1 MNAPARKTDLTDG
14 VVWVKMLKYAAPI
27 FSGTLFQ
34 SFYTTAD
41 AMIVGRYGGK
51 AALAAIESVFTLTR
65 LPANLFMGIATGA
78 TILLSQSYGAKKYRE
93 VSDASHTAILFAVL
107 GGIVLAILGCVMAPV
122 SIRWVQVPAAIA
134 GDARRY
140 LLVYYAGIAA
150 SLVFNVASGILRA
163 LGNSRQPF
171 LYLVAANFLNV
182 GLDLLFVAA
191 LRLGVVGAAIATVL
205 SQLVCAVLLLME
217 LTRTELPCRIAL
229 NRLRFHRSQIAS
241 IFRLGLPIGIQ
252 SALYPISNT
261 VVQTGINVFGVNS
274 IAARGISGKL
284 DFLIWTI
291 SDAFGI
297 AVSTFV
303 AQNVGAEKFGRA
315 RSATRA
321 GLGMACLLILTI
333 SAVLY
338 LWGEP
343 LATFL
348 VDDLDVIELTGRIL
362 RFISPLYVAYVFCD
376 VLAGAIRGQGDTVL
390 PMMVSLLGICLFRV
404 LWIFFVAPI
413 RPTLMTAL
421 ACYPISWV
429 VTGLMFIGLFLYKE
443 KATERAEKKIA

>member
-65 LPANLFMGIATGA
+65 LPVNLFMGIATGA

-229 NRLRFHRSQIAS
+229 NRLRFHRSQITS

-274 IAARGISGKL
+274 IAAWGISGKL
-284 DFLIWTI
+284 DFLVWTI

-297 AVSTFV
+297 SVSTFV

-343 LATFL
+343 LAVFL
-348 VDDLDVIELTGRIL
+348 VDDLDVIKLTGRIL

-413 RPTLMTAL
+413 RPTLMMAL

-429 VTGLMFIGLFLYKE
+429 VTALMLIGAFLYKE
-443 KATERAEKKIA
+443 KAAERAEKKIV

>member
-1 MNAPARKTDLTDG
+1 MRDL
-14 VVWVKMLKYAAPI
+14 
-27 FSGTLFQ
+27 GTIC
-34 SFYTTAD
+34 A
-41 AMIVGRYGGK
+41 
-51 AALAAIESVFTLTR
+51 
-65 LPANLFMGIATGA
+65 
-78 TILLSQSYGAKKYRE
+78 
-93 VSDASHTAILFAVL
+93 
-107 GGIVLAILGCVMAPV
+107 
-122 SIRWVQVPAAIA
+122 
-134 GDARRY
+134 
-140 LLVYYAGIAA
+140 
-150 SLVFNVASGILRA
+150 
-163 LGNSRQPF
+163 
-171 LYLVAANFLNV
+171 
-182 GLDLLFVAA
+182 LLFVTA

-229 NRLRFHRSQIAS
+229 NRLRFHRSQITS

-274 IAARGISGKL
+274 IAAWGISGKL
-284 DFLIWTI
+284 DFLVWTI

-297 AVSTFV
+297 SVSTFV

-343 LATFL
+343 LAVFL
-348 VDDLDVIELTGRIL
+348 VDDLDVIELTGWIL

-429 VTGLMFIGLFLYKE
+429 VTALMLIGAFLYKE
-443 KATERAEKKIA
+443 KAAERAEKKIV